1 MISKNCCKKI
11 LKSTGLKVERIVVK
25 KFQTYL
31 NEISNTLSQR
41 MKESTLLRGR
51 KTIQLVDFEYVLN
64 KEIENGK

>member
-11 LKSTGLKVERIVVK
+11 LKSTGLKVEKVVVK

-51 KTIQLVDFEYVLN
+51 KTIQLIDFEFVLN
-64 KEIENGK
+64 KEVENGK

>member
-11 LKSTGLKVERIVVK
+11 LKSTGLKVEKIVVK
-25 KFQTYL
+25 KFQIYL

-64 KEIENGK
+64 KETENGK

>member
-11 LKSTGLKVERIVVK
+11 LKSTGLKVEKVVVK

>member
-51 KTIQLVDFEYVLN
+51 KTIQLIDFEFVLN
-64 KEIENGK
+64 KEVENGK

>member
-41 MKESTLLRGR
+41 MKKSTLLRGR

-64 KEIENGK
+64 KETENGK

>member
-11 LKSTGLKVERIVVK
+11 LKSTGLKVEKVVVK

-64 KEIENGK
+64 KEIENEK